1 MLLLLLLR
9 PQKGRRRRASPL
21 LLSAA
26 LLCFFP
32 VSTGLP
38 ATHKCPP
45 PSHCKREG
53 RLNCRRSSSHC
64 GPCFASLVEN
74 KEGRCV
80 GREELRPHGQQ
91 KPCFECGAASD
102 EAGSL
107 LGGTVGALSHL
118 QSADGQSAFFSD
130 PDEEIDFLQSVIAK
144 QEVTEL
150 RPVTNPAGA
159 RRRNHANKTRTD
171 VSLLALKSQSRD
183 ALHPNTAAPLPDTS
197 TPPPRAT
204 NAVGRVGPNVSPT
217 IREDHLLII
226 IISVCVVVGV
236 TAVIIGTVCCVQ
248 LQKGSRL
255 AQKVDYPSFGG
266 VGAPAAT
273 AGGTSMGD
281 KTLAQSAQMYHYQH
295 RKQQMLS
302 VGHHKPE
309 HNTHEPEIT
318 SDEEEVG
325 GDFTVYECPGLAPTG
340 EMEVKNPLFDDSNL
354 HYQGNHK

>member
-80 GREELRPHGQQ
+80 GREELRPHGQ
-91 KPCFECGAASD
+91 S
-102 EAGSL
+102 
-107 LGGTVGALSHL
+107 T
-118 QSADGQSAFFSD
+118 FFSD

-159 RRRNHANKTRTD
+159 PRRNHANKSRTD

-183 ALHPNTAAPLPDTS
+183 ALHANTAAPPTDTS

-309 HNTHEPEIT
+309 HNAHEPEIT